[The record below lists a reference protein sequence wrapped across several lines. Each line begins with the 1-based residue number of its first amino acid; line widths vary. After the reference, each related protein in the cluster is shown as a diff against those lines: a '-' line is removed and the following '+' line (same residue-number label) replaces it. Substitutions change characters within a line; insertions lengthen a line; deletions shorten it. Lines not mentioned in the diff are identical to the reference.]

1 MTESGTPTPSEFPFG
16 SFRLLRDQRLLLD
29 GETPVRLGARAFEI
43 LATLVERPGV
53 VVTLVDVR

>member
-1 MTESGTPTPSEFPFG
+1 
-16 SFRLLRDQRLLLD
+16 LLRDQRLLVD

-43 LATLVERPGV
+43 LATLVERSGV